1 MIRPGDIGFAGKRQG
16 FYPKAVRW
24 FTSSRWSHCL
34 VITPP
39 VLGHLSV
46 IEADLMVVMRTWE
59 KEYVERNNDYY
70 EIWRPI
76 GPNESEIFRACAE
89 LYRSDAGEIYGFLQ
103 IAWFAFRQGLGK
115 LGIRVGG
122 RNWFPSGEI
131 CSETLW
137 AYLARLPG
145 EAGRLAREMGEDE
158 CSPEDLYRMVRS
170 RPDLFE
176 LVARRD

>member
-1 MIRPGDIGFAGKRQG
+1 MIRPGDIGFAGKRHG

-24 FTSSRWSHCL
+24 FTNSRWSHCL

-39 VLGHLSV
+39 ILGHLSV

-70 EIWRPI
+70 EVWRPTKA
-76 GPNESEIFRACAE
+76 NESQVFKACAG
-89 LYRSDAGEIYGFLQ
+89 LYRSDAGEVYGFLS
-103 IAWFAFRQGLGK
+103 ILWFAIRQGLSK
-115 LGIRVGG
+115 IGIPLAG
-122 RNWFPSGEI
+122 RNWFPGGEI

-137 AYLARLPG
+137 QYLYNLGG
-145 EAGRLAREMGEDE
+145 EYRNLVVPLGEDE
-158 CSPEDLYRMVRS
+158 SSPEDLYASIRS

-176 LVARRD
+176 FVCLRE